1 MNQSQI
7 AETLQARL
15 VTLHAEIA
23 ALETATTQPLPP
35 KFADQIGDLADM
47 ATNESLEVAH
57 IHEAEQIVA
66 ALARIERGEYG
77 VCSNCG
83 ADIAPARLAA
93 LPTATKC
100 IACAA

>member
-1 MNQSQI
+1 MTHQEL
-7 AETLQARL
+7 AETLRGRL
-15 VTLHAEIA
+15 QQLQGEIA
-23 ALETATTQPLPP
+23 ALEEATTQPLSP
-35 KFADQIGDLADM
+35 KFADQVGDLADL

-66 ALARIERGEYG
+66 ALARIEHGDYG

>member
-1 MNQSQI
+1 MDHAQI
-7 AETLQARL
+7 IATLQARL

-23 ALETATTQPLPP
+23 ALETATTQALPA
-35 KFADQIGDLADM
+35 KFADQVGELADL

-66 ALARIERGEYG
+66 ALARIESGQYG
-77 VCSNCG
+77 TCG
-83 ADIAPARLAA
+83 SCGGDIAPARLAA
-93 LPTATKC
+93 LPTATNC